1 MSLVNTGKFLIV
13 TIFCKHICFYIHVHC
28 STLTIELI
36 VCLLYMYC
44 ILNKTLE
51 LFVLFQLLMDIKY

>member
-1 MSLVNTGKFLIV
+1 M
-13 TIFCKHICFYIHVHC
+13 YYVHC